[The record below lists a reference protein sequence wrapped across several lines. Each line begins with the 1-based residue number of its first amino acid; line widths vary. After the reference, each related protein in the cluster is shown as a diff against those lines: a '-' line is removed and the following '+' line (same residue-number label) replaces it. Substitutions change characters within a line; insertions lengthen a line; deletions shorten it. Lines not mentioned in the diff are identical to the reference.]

1 MYKVNEISEG
11 QHRKPFEIEGAKF
24 QRFEYVPLDK
34 INKEQFRFGNKA
46 RSGNVKHHR
55 VKAVMTALENDT
67 YDLTHYEP
75 PVYEYNEN
83 TGEYNVIAGFTRTS
97 GHFTFGATN
106 PECKYIF
113 AAIFTFE
120 NDDARDQY
128 QSIENKKDRNG
139 DFGQA
144 GREPEDIIN
153 ILNNIAQ
160 RHHTD
165 DNPPTEAE
173 MLDYVKSLNITPGE
187 FKNYTQKKFAVEALS
202 MWKTATQP
210 PKQFDKKQGQ
220 VEATL
225 LFGSNSDFYNT
236 NTTDG
241 EQFKDDR
248 IYYAKALK
256 QTEETGQQFTIVS
269 AIQNQDNRTTKA
281 ARANKLSNHHKL
293 LDEFIKLGEIA
304 MKCKNGELPKPR
316 LALLNQ
322 LVSDEKDY
330 YINA

>member
-1 MYKVNEISEG
+1 MYTVREIKESD
-11 QHRKPFEIEGAKF
+11 HRIPFEIEGAKF
-24 QRFEYVPLDK
+24 VRFEYVPLNK
-34 INKEQFRFGNKA
+34 INKEQFKIGNKA

-55 VKAVMTALENDT
+55 VKSVMSAIENDT
-67 YDLTHYEP
+67 YDLAHYEP
-75 PVYEYNEN
+75 PVYEYDEK
-83 TGEYNVIAGFTRTS
+83 TGEYKVIAGFTRTS
-97 GHFTFGATN
+97 GHFSYNAIN
-106 PECKYIF
+106 PDFKYIF
-113 AAIFTFE
+113 VAIFKFD

-128 QSIENKKDRNG
+128 QSIENKEDRNG

-144 GREPEDIIN
+144 GREPQDIIN
-153 ILNNIAQ
+153 MLNNIAQ
-160 RHHTD
+160 RHHSD
-165 DNPPTEAE
+165 HNPPSEAQ
-173 MLDYVKSLNITPGE
+173 MLDYVKSLNVTTGE

-256 QTEETGQQFTIVS
+256 QTDETGQQFTIVS

-281 ARANKLSNHHKL
+281 ARSNKLSNHGKL

-316 LALLNQ
+316 LALLSQ
-322 LVSDEKDY
+322 LVNDEKDY